1 MRITS
6 LPAGLARWYSENRIL
21 AWICALIFVNQLG
34 FGAIV
39 PAVPLYARSFDV
51 PLSFIG
57 ATIAAYGFARFLVG
71 LPAGLISDNF
81 GRRYALALGGL
92 ITVVG
97 NVMCALAP
105 SYLPFLFARFIAGF
119 GAGLVITASQIM
131 LADISTPDRRGRIMA
146 TYSGVFTFAV
156 GIGPLPGGFLANQF
170 GLGAPFWAYSAMGLG
185 AAIIAWFR
193 VPETKN
199 FRSATPPGAQ
209 QSAAEKSAS
218 EKPSFAAQMRLLTLQ
233 PGFLLISLVGFA
245 GFFARTGGLF
255 SVIPVLGQDRLG
267 LTPDQIGL
275 GLATISVTA
284 VVLAYPSGAMA
295 DKYGRKLMIVPS
307 TILTGL
313 SMLLFLLAPS
323 FLWFMVAC
331 AAWSIATGVGSSAP
345 GAYAADITP
354 PGMNAAAQST
364 FRMISET
371 GYVIGPLALGALA
384 DLFGAN
390 TALGATAAFMA
401 VVGILFGL
409 FAPERSRRRSA
420 VAAS

>member
-1 MRITS
+1 MS
-6 LPAGLARWYSENRIL
+6 VAALPAGIARWYTENRIL

-34 FGAIV
+34 FGSIV
-39 PAVPLYARSFDV
+39 PAVPLYALTFDV
-51 PLSFIG
+51 PLSAIG
-57 ATIAAYGFARFLVG
+57 LTIAAYGMARFLVG
-71 LPAGLISDNF
+71 LPAGLISDNY
-81 GRRYALALGGL
+81 GRRHALALGGL

-156 GIGPLPGGFLANQF
+156 GIGPLPGGYLADMF
-170 GLGAPFWAYSAMGLG
+170 GLSAPFWAYSIMGLG
-185 AAIIAWFR
+185 AAVLAWFR
-193 VPETKN
+193 VPETK
-199 FRSATPPGAQ
+199 FLRTATGGHQPTGP
-209 QSAAEKSAS
+209 
-218 EKPSFAAQMRLLTLQ
+218 KPSFAAQMRILTVQ

-245 GFFARTGGLF
+245 GFFSRTGGLF
-255 SVIPVLGQDRLG
+255 NIIPVLGQQRLG

-275 GLATISVTA
+275 GLATISITA
-284 VVLAYPSGAMA
+284 VFLAYPAGAMA
-295 DKYGRKLMIVPS
+295 DRFGRKVMIVPS
-307 TILTGL
+307 TVMTGL

-323 FLWFMVAC
+323 FFWFMIAC
-331 AAWSIATGVGSSAP
+331 AAWSVATGIGSSAP

-354 PGMNAAAQST
+354 PGMNAAAMST
-364 FRMISET
+364 FRMIAET
-371 GYVIGPLALGALA
+371 GYVIGPLVLGGVA

-390 TALGATAAFMA
+390 AALGGTAAFMA

-409 FAPERSRRRSA
+409 FAPEKSRRRPA
-420 VAAS
+420 VATP